1 MSMKARCVFGCL
13 LVMAAAL
20 MLSGNSAMATSGGG
34 GGGEGGS
41 GVAAAASREADRALA
56 LFREGD
62 YARAIK
68 VMGAVLERLPEDRKG
83 EGNYIIGSSHLRTGN
98 YEAGQAFSLVALSK
112 YYKGETMLWGDREK
126 VRTLAATDLSYHA
139 SDKGDYEIIGRV
151 EGIVSD
157 DVKLDRVL
165 VREPNGVLAGRTR
178 LSSILSFYK
187 ARALKNAKKAQE
199 ALELLKTMAFDTGKI
214 FVDGKVTGLSEAV
227 EKLTAEVGAMTA
239 RFLFRAVLLP
249 LRDSVLSLRL

>member
-1 MSMKARCVFGCL
+1 MKARCVVGGL
-13 LVMAAAL
+13 LVMAVAL
-20 MLSGNSAMATSGGG
+20 VLSGSCATATSGGGG

-41 GVAAAASREADRALA
+41 GAAAAANREADRALA

-68 VMGAVLERLPEDRKG
+68 VMGAVLPRLPEDRKG

-98 YEAGQAFSLVALSK
+98 YEAGQEFSLVALSK
-112 YYKGETMLWGDREK
+112 YYKGETTLWGDREK

-139 SDKGDYEIIGRV
+139 SDKGDYGIIDRV

-199 ALELLKTMAFDTGKI
+199 ALALLKTMAFDTGKI
-214 FVDGKVTGLSEAV
+214 FVDGKVTGLTEAV
-227 EKLTAEVGAMTA
+227 EKLTAEVAAMAA
-239 RFLFRAVLLP
+239 RFLFRAALRP
-249 LRDSVLSLRL
+249 LRL

>member
-1 MSMKARCVFGCL
+1 MKARCVVGGL
-13 LVMAAAL
+13 LVMAVAL
-20 MLSGNSAMATSGGG
+20 VLSGSCATATSGGGG

-41 GVAAAASREADRALA
+41 GAAAAAIREADRALA

-151 EGIVSD
+151 EGIVGED
-157 DVKLDRVL
+157 IKLDRVL

-214 FVDGKVTGLSEAV
+214 FVDGKVTGLTEAV
-227 EKLTAEVGAMTA
+227 EKLTAEVAAMAA
-239 RFLFRAVLLP
+239 RFFFRAALRP
-249 LRDSVLSLRL
+249 LRGSALSYRL

>member
-1 MSMKARCVFGCL
+1 MKARCVVGGL
-13 LVMAAAL
+13 LVMAVAL
-20 MLSGNSAMATSGGG
+20 VLSGSCATATSGGGG

-41 GVAAAASREADRALA
+41 GAAAAANREADRALA

-68 VMGAVLERLPEDRKG
+68 VMGAVLARLPEDRKG

-98 YEAGQAFSLVALSK
+98 YEAGQEFSLVALSK
-112 YYKGETMLWGDREK
+112 YYRGETTLWGDREK

-139 SDKGDYEIIGRV
+139 SGKGDYGIIDRV

-214 FVDGKVTGLSEAV
+214 FVDGKVTGLTEAV
-227 EKLTAEVGAMTA
+227 EKLTAEVAAMAA
-239 RFLFRAVLLP
+239 RFLFRAALLP
-249 LRDSVLSLRL
+249 LRL

>member
-1 MSMKARCVFGCL
+1 MKARCVVGGL
-13 LVMAAAL
+13 LVMAVAL
-20 MLSGNSAMATSGGG
+20 VLSGSCATATSGGGG

-41 GVAAAASREADRALA
+41 GAAAAAIREADRALA

-83 EGNYIIGSSHLRTGN
+83 EGNYIIGSSRLRTGD
-98 YEAGQAFSLVALSK
+98 YEAGREFSLVALSK
-112 YYKGETMLWGDREK
+112 YYKGETTLWGDREK

-139 SDKGDYEIIGRV
+139 SGKGDYGIIDRV

-214 FVDGKVTGLSEAV
+214 FVDGKVTGLTEAV
-227 EKLTAEVGAMTA
+227 EKLTAEVAAMAA
-239 RFLFRAVLLP
+239 RFLFRAALLP
-249 LRDSVLSLRL
+249 LRL

>member
-1 MSMKARCVFGCL
+1 MSMKARCVFGGL
-13 LVMAAAL
+13 LVMAAVL
-20 MLSGNSAMATSGGG
+20 MLSGSCAMATSGGG
-34 GGGEGGS
+34 GGG
-41 GVAAAASREADRALA
+41 AAAVVNREADRALA

-83 EGNYIIGSSHLRTGN
+83 EGNYIIGSSRLRTGD
-98 YEAGQAFSLVALSK
+98 YEAGREFSLVALSK
-112 YYKGETMLWGDREK
+112 YYKGETTLWGDREK

-151 EGIVSD
+151 EGIVGED
-157 DVKLDRVL
+157 IKLDRVL

-214 FVDGKVTGLSEAV
+214 FVDGKVTGLTEAV
-227 EKLTAEVGAMTA
+227 EKLTAEVAAMAA
-239 RFLFRAVLLP
+239 RFLFRAALRP
-249 LRDSVLSLRL
+249 LRGSALSYRL